1 MDPNDSLDCDLPNFD
16 NPPVVETVLSVQ
28 FERLPAMRSVHF
40 GLFWQRVRDRFPS
53 TEEHPTLA
61 SIVEPATPPP
71 VELRFEVQETL
82 LLPRLWLLN
91 SAGTEM
97 MQIQNDRFI
106 KNWRRVTRTKNIPA
120 TQRPSNR
127 RSSAISVSFLPSS
140 LTKTWAQRR
149 SISVK

>member
-1 MDPNDSLDCDLPNFD
+1 MTDSLDCALPDFD

-40 GLFWQRVRDRFPS
+40 GLFWQRVRDQFPN
-53 TEEHPTLA
+53 TEERPTLA
-61 SIVEPATPPP
+61 SIVEQATPLP

-97 MQIQNDRFI
+97 IQIQNDRLS
-106 KNWRRVTRTKNIPA
+106 KNWREGDENE
-120 TQRPSNR
+120 
-127 RSSAISVSFLPSS
+127 
-140 LTKTWAQRR
+140 
-149 SISVK
+149 